1 MEVGNGMKDTNE
13 TLLVLGLQDQLKGK
27 QARARCSAKT
37 TGKWFA
43 RGLRRQNAGFG
54 RSSERSEGFRGRRVS
69 SAAINIPKSDT
80 PCVARYTVKKACHQQ
95 AFGMMVH
102 TCSREVTVASRTK
115 EKLALLCPT
124 AIV

>member
-1 MEVGNGMKDTNE
+1 MKPCLCLACKTN
-13 TLLVLGLQDQLKGK
+13 L
-27 QARARCSAKT
+27 RASKLCSAKT

-43 RGLRRQNAGFG
+43 RVLRRQNAGFG

-69 SAAINIPKSDT
+69 SAAIYIPKSDT
-80 PCVARYTVKKACHQQ
+80 PCVARYTVKARHQQ